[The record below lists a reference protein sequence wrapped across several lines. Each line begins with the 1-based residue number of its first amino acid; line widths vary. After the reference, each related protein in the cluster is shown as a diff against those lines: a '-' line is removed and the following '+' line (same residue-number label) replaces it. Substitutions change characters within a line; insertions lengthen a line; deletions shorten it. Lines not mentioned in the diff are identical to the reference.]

1 MVLPP
6 LLRVLA
12 VRRDLLVAVIE
23 VALRLHL
30 VLELTRDW
38 VDRKKAA
45 AFVAAYAPNYTNLR
59 REQEEVHAGLA
70 AGTVTMQ
77 SLMED

>member
-1 MVLPP
+1 MMNKP
-6 LLRVLA
+6 LLRPIDEEKG
-12 VRRDLLVAVIE
+12 R
-23 VALRLHL
+23 
-30 VLELTRDW
+30 ELTRDW

>member
-1 MVLPP
+1 MNDLFPSP
-6 LLRVLA
+6 HAIDAIILRVLT
-12 VRRDLLVAVIE
+12 VRDKISDLLVAVIE

-30 VLELTRDW
+30 VL
-38 VDRKKAA
+38 
-45 AFVAAYAPNYTNLR
+45 
-59 REQEEVHAGLA
+59 EEVHAGLA